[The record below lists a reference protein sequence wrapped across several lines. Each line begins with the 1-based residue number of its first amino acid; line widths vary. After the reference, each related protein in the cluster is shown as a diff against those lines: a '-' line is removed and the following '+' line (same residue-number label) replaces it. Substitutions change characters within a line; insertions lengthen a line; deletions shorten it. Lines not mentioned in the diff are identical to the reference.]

1 MFVVVEYVLEVGVCA
16 FDFCDLFDPD
26 AFVGEDGDGIDYAG
40 CYARE
45 EKELDG
51 EDQALFFV
59 GFADVDVGHLFDD
72 LLVLEHEGVVG
83 ASGFELDDVP
93 DDEKEAEEQH

>member
-16 FDFCDLFDPD
+16 FDFGDLLDPD

-59 GFADVDVGHLFDD
+59 GFADVDVGHLFGD